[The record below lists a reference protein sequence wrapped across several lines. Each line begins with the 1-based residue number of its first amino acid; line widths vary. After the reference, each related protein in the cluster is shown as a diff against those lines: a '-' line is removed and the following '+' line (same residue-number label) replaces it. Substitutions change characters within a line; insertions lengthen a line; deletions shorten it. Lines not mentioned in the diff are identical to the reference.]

1 MIDYSVFPEA
11 PGCYIYRDAAGA
23 VIYVGKA
30 KNLKKR
36 VSSYFQ
42 KQDHDPKTLRLIAA
56 IAAADYIVTASEAEA
71 LILENALIKRHQP
84 KYNIDLKD
92 SKSYAYIH
100 LSAGPYPRIGIARK
114 AGGGGEFF
122 GPFVSA
128 KERDYVLSVVKKS
141 FGLRSCRRIPKRP
154 CLRSHLGTCSAPC
167 AGAISEAAYA
177 ERVRRARAVLKGQA
191 KELAAALREEM
202 DEHARNLRFE
212 QALELRDEIA
222 AIEHLPDRQQIVR
235 RPEHNEDIITY
246 MAKDGNVYL
255 MIFSVVKGTLAEKQ
269 EFVFEVSD
277 GFFEE
282 FLVQYYGEHEPPKE
296 VVLPEEVG
304 EAVAE
309 YLAERRGSRVAVT
322 VPQRGDKKKLLDLA
336 AKNIELTFFGDRMK
350 IEALQRALHLPEPP
364 DVIECFDIS
373 HLSGTAMV
381 GSMVMFRGGKP
392 DRRNYRRFRIRSVE
406 GVDDFA
412 AIAEVVGRRYK
423 RLKEEGGPYPDL
435 VIVDGGKGQLSAA
448 LDVLKEIDVR
458 IPVISIAK
466 REEEIY
472 VPGFPHPIPVGRD
485 EKASLFVQEI
495 RNEAHRFAITY
506 NRLLRGKAMTA

>member
-11 PGCYIYRDAAGA
+11 PGCYLYMDAAGA

-30 KNLKKR
+30 KNLRRR

-42 KQDHDPKTLRLIAA
+42 KHDHDPKTRRLIAA
-56 IAAADYIVTASEAEA
+56 IASADYIVTASETEA
-71 LILENALIKRHQP
+71 LILENTLIKRHQP
-84 KYNIDLKD
+84 RYNIDLKD

-100 LSAGPYPRIGIARK
+100 LSAGPYPGIGIARN
-114 AGGGGEFF
+114 AQGAGEFF

-141 FGLRSCRRIPKRP
+141 FGLRSCRRVPKRP

-167 AGAISEAAYA
+167 TGAIDEAAYA

-191 KELAAALREEM
+191 KELVAALREEM
-202 DEHARNLRFE
+202 EEHARDLRFE

-222 AIEHLPDRQQIVR
+222 AIEHLSDRQQIVR

-246 MAKDGNVYL
+246 MVNGGNVYL

-309 YLAERRGSRVAVT
+309 YLAGRRGSRVAVT

-364 DVIECFDIS
+364 EVIECFDIS

-392 DRRNYRRFRIRSVE
+392 DRRNYRRFRIKTVE

-423 RLKEEGGPYPDL
+423 RLREEGGPYPDL

-448 LDVLKEIDVR
+448 MDVLKEIGVQ

-506 NRLLRGKAMTA
+506 NRLLRGKAMTR